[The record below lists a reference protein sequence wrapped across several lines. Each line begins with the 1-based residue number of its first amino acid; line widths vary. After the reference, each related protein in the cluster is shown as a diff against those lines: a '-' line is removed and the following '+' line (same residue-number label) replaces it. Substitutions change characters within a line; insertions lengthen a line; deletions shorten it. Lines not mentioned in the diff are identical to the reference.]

1 MSNMNNT
8 DTQAIE
14 QFLPAANKY
23 CTLYAAKPHISTHYD
38 KDDLLSEVYLVLHK
52 GNKEYK
58 DDQGMK
64 YTTYMI
70 QRIKWRLMELDR
82 ICAKK
87 ALKGDGFIL
96 SLSSMEGSKSDTWH
110 PSIEYD
116 NDTLSMLDILS
127 DRDKD
132 IVIRHTVN
140 DETFASIAESYNVS
154 GMSICKWHQ
163 SALETLKE
171 RSV

>member
-1 MSNMNNT
+1 MNNT

-23 CTLYAAKPHISTHYD
+23 STLYASKPHIATHYD

-70 QRIKWRLMELDR
+70 QRIKWRLMEIDR
-82 ICAKK
+82 TCAKR
-87 ALKGDGFIL
+87 ALKGDSGRWNI
-96 SLSSMEGSKSDTWH
+96 SLSAMDDSKEDSWH
-110 PSIEYD
+110 PSIEYND
-116 NDTLSMLDILS
+116 DTLSMLDILS
-127 DRDKD
+127 ERDKD
-132 IVIRHTVN
+132 IIIRHTIN
-140 DETFASIAESYNVS
+140 EETFASIAESYNVS

-163 SALETLKE
+163 NALETLKE
-171 RSV
+171 KSV

>member
-23 CTLYAAKPHISTHYD
+23 STLYASKPHISTHYS

-58 DDQGMK
+58 EDQGMK

-87 ALKGDGFIL
+87 ALKGDGMVL
-96 SLSSMEGSKSDTWH
+96 SLSAMEGSKSDNWH

-116 NDTLSMLDILS
+116 YDTLSMLDILS

-132 IVIRHTVN
+132 IIIRHTVN
-140 DETFASIAESYNVS
+140 DETFESIAASYNVS
-154 GMSICKWHQ
+154 GTSIINWHN
-163 SALETLKE
+163 SALEFLKE
-171 RSV
+171 SSI